1 MYKLKQITKKK
12 NQQFNKANGLTHLL
26 AQMRLAVCEKKKS
39 FIFNEWTE
47 KSNKKS
53 NRAALFS
60 QASIA
65 VSPTRPWF
73 GGGSGPDRNSPPVV
87 MVVHGRLPRAAKE
100 DGFGL
105 LSESLDDD
113 C

>member
-1 MYKLKQITKKK
+1 MNELKKVT
-12 NQQFNKANGLTHLL
+12 
-26 AQMRLAVCEKKKS
+26 
-39 FIFNEWTE
+39 
-47 KSNKKS
+47 KKS
-53 NRAALFS
+53 NRAAPFS

-65 VSPTRPWF
+65 MSPTWPWF
-73 GGGSGPDRNSPPVV
+73 DGGSVPDRNSLPVV

>member
-1 MYKLKQITKKK
+1 MKRKKVLFSIDELKKVT
-12 NQQFNKANGLTHLL
+12 
-26 AQMRLAVCEKKKS
+26 
-39 FIFNEWTE
+39 
-47 KSNKKS
+47 KKS
-53 NRAALFS
+53 NRAAPFS

-73 GGGSGPDRNSPPVV
+73 GGGSGSDRNSPPVV
-87 MVVHGRLPRAAKE
+87 MVVHDRLPSAAKE